1 MPAKYEALIDTIAD
15 TERVP
20 RAVAQA
26 LVDTENP
33 QRDASIVIPEAWG
46 GGSHGLT
53 MMTLVTATKDLG
65 FRGTSA
71 QLLDPRVNL
80 TYGLRYLRKMYD
92 QVGRG
97 DWGRA
102 RWAYNVGPDLNPA
115 WPANDKTRFLRNL
128 ARWTPLKTAAA
139 PPAQVAAAAP
149 GPAPPAFQKPPI
161 LRAGIGG
168 WLMPLILLG
177 WLLPMLFSSRRRRT

>member
-1 MPAKYEALIDTIAD
+1 MAAKYEALVDSIAD
-15 TERVP
+15 AERVP

-33 QRDASIVIPEAWG
+33 KRDPTIILREAWG

-53 MMTLVTATKDLG
+53 MITLATATKTLG

-71 QLLDPRVNL
+71 QLIEPSTNL
-80 TYGLRYLRKMYD
+80 AYGLRYFRQMYD

-102 RWAYNVGPDLNPA
+102 RWAYNVGPDLDPP
-115 WPANDKTRFLRNL
+115 WPAADKARFINNL
-128 ARWTPLKTAAA
+128 ARWAPLKA
-139 PPAQVAAAAP
+139 PAVAVVAPAAAP

-168 WLMPLILLG
+168 WLMPLILVG
-177 WLLPMLFSSRRRRT
+177 WLLPMLFSKRKRRA